1 VNPNADHSKSNAAIA
16 TNIAAGKGLQE
27 ILKTNLGPKGTLKML
42 VGGAGQIG
50 LTKDGYKLLYEMQI
64 QHPTAALIARI
75 ATSQDDATG
84 DGSTS
89 AVLFVGEVLKQAE
102 QYLGQGVHPR
112 LIVDGIDLARDRTKK
127 FLDLFTVTRSTERN
141 TLVEVT
147 RTALR
152 TKLPQQ
158 MADSLA
164 EICIDAVTTIHEEGK
179 DIDLHMVEVMHMAHK
194 LGTNTRFVN
203 GLVLDHGARHPN
215 MPKSLKNCFILTLNV
230 SLEYEKSEV
239 NSGFYYTSAD
249 QREGMVKAERATCD
263 ARVQQIIA
271 LKEKVCSGD
280 KKDYGFVVI
289 NQKGIDPSSLDQLAA
304 HNILGL
310 RRAKRR
316 NMERLTLCCGGEALN
331 AVADLTESM
340 LGFAETVHEHKLGEE
355 TYTFVEGV
363 KNPRSCSIL
372 VNGPNLHTIAMIKD
386 AIKDGIRCVRN
397 ALLEKKF
404 VPGGGSFE
412 IAAYTDLQEFK
423 KTVTGKAKLGVQAFA
438 DGLLII
444 PKTLATNSG
453 FDQMDTILKLLDE
466 YAALNPDAVGPKAT
480 TNKTFVPVGVDVD
493 SGGALDPAASGIWDV
508 FRVKHQMVESAGV
521 IASQILLVDEIMRAG
536 RVSYKP
542 GMAT

>member
-1 VNPNADHSKSNAAIA
+1 MSSLQTVNPNADHARSNASLA

-27 ILKTNLGPKGTLKML
+27 VLRTNLGPKGTLKML
-42 VGGAGQIG
+42 VGGAGQIS

-64 QHPTAALIARI
+64 QHPTASLIARI
-75 ATSQDDATG
+75 ATAQDEATG

-112 LIVDGIDLARDRTKK
+112 LLVDGIDLARERCKK
-127 FLDLFTVTRSTERN
+127 FLDAFTVSRATDRPV
-141 TLVEVT
+141 LVDVT

-158 MADSLA
+158 LADSLA

-179 DIDLHMVEVMHMAHK
+179 DIDLHMVEIMHMAHK
-194 LGTNTRFVN
+194 LGSHTRFVN
-203 GLVLDHGARHPN
+203 GLVMDHGARHPN
-215 MPKSLKNCFILTLNV
+215 MPKRLKNCFILTLNV

-239 NSGFYYTSAD
+239 NSGFFYTSAD
-249 QREGMVKAERATCD
+249 QREAMVRAERATCD
-263 ARVQQIIA
+263 ARVHQIIA

-280 KKDYGFVVI
+280 KAGYGFVVI
-289 NQKGIDPSSLDQLAA
+289 NQKGIDPPSLDQLAA
-304 HNILGL
+304 HNIIAL

-331 AVADLTESM
+331 AVENLHESM
-340 LGFAETVHEHKLGEE
+340 LGFAEDVYEHKLGEE

-386 AIKDGIRCVRN
+386 AIKDGLRCVRN

-404 VPGGGSFE
+404 VPGAGSFE
-412 IAAYTDLQEFK
+412 IAAYTDLQIQ
-423 KTVTGKAKLGVQAFA
+423 KTSDWQGQAWSSM
-438 DGLLII
+438 LC
-444 PKTLATNSG
+444 
-453 FDQMDTILKLLDE
+453 
-466 YAALNPDAVGPKAT
+466 
-480 TNKTFVPVGVDVD
+480 
-493 SGGALDPAASGIWDV
+493 
-508 FRVKHQMVESAGV
+508 
-521 IASQILLVDEIMRAG
+521 
-536 RVSYKP
+536 
-542 GMAT
+542 